1 MRNSI
6 MNDIIINLQTGD
18 LLFCYRGTNQAYYD
32 YTIDG
37 IRHDC
42 YEHIG
47 MIVRNPCFKDF
58 TSVGLFVLEIN
69 DYASKLKNTVK
80 LTTFEEFIKG
90 RSRIDARCWY
100 NLPDIY
106 KNKLNDIYANITKK
120 PYRRLCCITYDDEGK
135 YFHNAELIAYIFKE
149 MNILNPGKFME
160 QYEPV
165 DFTKNL
171 SGMANGLG
179 DLIRLL

>member
-106 KNKLNDIYANITKK
+106 KIN
-120 PYRRLCCITYDDEGK
+120 
-135 YFHNAELIAYIFKE
+135 
-149 MNILNPGKFME
+149 
-160 QYEPV
+160 
-165 DFTKNL
+165 
-171 SGMANGLG
+171 
-179 DLIRLL
+179 